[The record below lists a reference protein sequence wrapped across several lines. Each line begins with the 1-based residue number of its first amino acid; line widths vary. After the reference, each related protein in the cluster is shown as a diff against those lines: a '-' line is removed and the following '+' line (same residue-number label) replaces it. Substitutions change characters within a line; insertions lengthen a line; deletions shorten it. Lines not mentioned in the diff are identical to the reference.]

1 MNIEYRQMGGYE
13 AFMDITLNGVEY
25 TFYFNMKGYR
35 ARFALSNKD
44 GVFWH
49 FKETTDKQQ
58 IKSLKKAL
66 KDGFTIQ
73 TLFK

>member
-1 MNIEYRQMGGYE
+1 MNIEYRQMGGYD

-25 TFYFNMKGYR
+25 PFYFNMKGYR
-35 ARFALSNKD
+35 ANFALNNKD
-44 GVFWH
+44 GVYWH

-66 KDGFTIQ
+66 KEGFNIQ
-73 TLFK
+73 TIYN